1 MKAKILDSKS
11 IAVIDFESKKQ
22 QVEWYYNNS
31 LKENKITDEFI
42 KPILKK
48 KENKRTED
56 DLIKIIL
63 RKQLD
68 DEYKNQLAE
77 LAEYKNYK
85 PSAVPDGVSPLDSVV
100 PYYEEVD
107 GVIYQ
112 KWKVVKNDKAK
123 INERISNLKKELN
136 NGDYKIIKTFEA
148 KIASKELPYDENEL
162 ENLLNKRQLIRD
174 EINELE
180 KKLGEENN
188 IKEQKSK

>member
-22 QVEWYYNNS
+22 QVERYYNNS

-56 DLIKIIL
+56 DLIKIVL

-77 LAEYKNYK
+77 LAEYKDYK
-85 PSAVPDGVSPLDSVV
+85 PSAVPDSVSPLDSVV

-148 KIASKELPYDENEL
+148 KIASKKLPYSENEL